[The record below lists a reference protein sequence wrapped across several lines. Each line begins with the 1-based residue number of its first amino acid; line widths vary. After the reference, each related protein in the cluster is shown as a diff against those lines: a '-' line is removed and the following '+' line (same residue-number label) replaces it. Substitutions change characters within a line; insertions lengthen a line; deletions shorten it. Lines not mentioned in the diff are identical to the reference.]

1 MRENGHAWSWV
12 ATSKISRPKACQ
24 KNWMH
29 FRLCGDF
36 SVKNTPKVVGVRALR
51 PGPGLRS
58 PLIGVP
64 KEELGERTGLGQ
76 RRLKGPQ
83 TEVGGW

>member
-1 MRENGHAWSWV
+1 M
-12 ATSKISRPKACQ
+12 
-24 KNWMH
+24 
-29 FRLCGDF
+29 
-36 SVKNTPKVVGVRALR
+36 GVRALR
-51 PGPGLRS
+51 PQASGPRVGS

-83 TEVGGW
+83 TEVGGWVVTSARVESKLGCHGGIKCDMWF